1 MYIKENG
8 NIIINYTRIN
18 ISDQKLMFIIPEL
31 ILLALSFSLC
41 YITNQIIFILL
52 FIFLGTI
59 LFFILWKTIISKKNN
74 KVEKD
79 LIYSA
84 LDNIIA
90 KDIDKIDSN
99 IKELD
104 RKYICIIGEENVI
117 RYILVII
124 SNGMIIKY
132 NITEVA
138 ETDKVCM
145 LEIDIKYS
153 ISNS

>member
-18 ISDQKLMFIIPEL
+18 ISDKKLMFIIPEL
-31 ILLALSFSLC
+31 ILLALSLSLC

-104 RKYICIIGEENVI
+104 RKYICISGEENVI